1 MRGHEK
7 TAGADAHAR
16 AYLISLSCAS
26 CSAPRASRPVFS
38 IMTIEIVIAGIL
50 LISLTFYVLLGGADF
65 GAGVW
70 ALFAWGPSS
79 HRQREAIAKAIAP
92 IWEANHVWLILAVTI
107 LFTAFP
113 RAFALLSTVLH
124 IPLAIML
131 VGIVLRGC
139 AFAFRTNDV
148 AQPTVRHDRAH
159 RFWEHVF
166 GVSSLVTPV
175 WLGTTI
181 GAIASGRVHAPSGA
195 FIESF
200 VRPWLAAFPL
210 SVGLLTLALFAFLAA
225 VYLAQDTADV
235 RLQEAFRA
243 RGLAA
248 GAAAGAAALFVFLLS
263 EEGAPEIRQ
272 GLAERPWGRSVL
284 ILAASAGVAAQGL
297 LWSRRYRPA
306 AIAAGMEAILI
317 VWGWALAQY
326 PYLVEPD
333 LLLQNAAAPP
343 QTLRLLFALLI
354 AGALILFPS
363 LYYLYK
369 IFKGHVISS
378 TDSSTDDS
386 PPWG

>member
-1 MRGHEK
+1 VL
-7 TAGADAHAR
+7 AR
-16 AYLISLSCAS
+16 W
-26 CSAPRASRPVFS
+26 VS

-70 ALFAWGPSS
+70 ALLARGASS
-79 HRQREAIAKAIAP
+79 QRQQHAIAKAIAP
-92 IWEANHVWLILAVTI
+92 IWEANHVWLILVVTI

-113 RAFALLSTVLH
+113 KAFALLSTVLH

-139 AFAFRTNDV
+139 AFTFRTNDV
-148 AQPTVRHDRAH
+148 TLRGTRPDAAQ
-159 RFWEHVF
+159 RFWEQVF
-166 GVSSLVTPV
+166 GVSSLLTPM

-181 GAIASGRVHAPSGA
+181 GAIASGRVHAPAGS
-195 FIESF
+195 FIDSF

-210 SVGLLTLALFAFLAA
+210 SVGLLALALFAFLAA
-225 VYLAQDTADV
+225 VYLVQDTTDIL
-235 RLQEAFRA
+235 LQETFRL

-248 GAAAGAAALFVFLLS
+248 GAAVGAAAVLVFILS
-263 EEGAPEIRQ
+263 EDGAPEIRE
-272 GLAERPWGRSVL
+272 GLAERPWGRTVL

-306 AIAAGMEAILI
+306 AFAAGLEAISI

-343 QTLRLLFALLI
+343 QTLRLLLVLLM
-354 AGALILFPS
+354 AGAVILFPS

-369 IFKGHVISS
+369 IFKGHVVSWNSDS
-378 TDSSTDDS
+378 T
-386 PPWG
+386 P